1 MSQNTDVVDDKL
13 QENMENAWEALWEVT
28 KKWAVMTQFE
38 ADQDWYKKM
47 KEYYE

>member
-1 MSQNTDVVDDKL
+1 MS
-13 QENMENAWEALWEVT
+13 ENHLEKNESEQKSENLAWEQLWEVT
-28 KKWAVMTQFE
+28 KQWAVMSQFE

>member
-1 MSQNTDVVDDKL
+1 MSQNFEFEDDSEEK
-13 QENMENAWEALWEVT
+13 NMKMAWEELWEVT